1 MHKLKRLITGLILVF
16 SLCLC
21 MATVALADSSGTIT
35 ADCVRVRT
43 QASSDSEVYQQLN
56 KGDSVAVLGTDEYGW
71 VKISFT
77 YNEDGSSKTGY
88 VSQDYITVDSASSDE
103 EAAPAEESA
112 PVEETAP
119 EESPADVETPKEE
132 PEKEPVAEETV
143 ESETSQEETSTI
155 TVNAGQISSDVS
167 VTATV
172 TSTVNLREEASKE
185 SQVLAELPEGGIV
198 FVLGE
203 ESADGWIPVK
213 YFDSEG
219 TKLKGYVISSA
230 LEPNLIG
237 KGVSNT
243 ASAIVRTEA
252 DASAEMAGVIPEDG
266 KVSIYES
273 RDGMYRVEYED
284 LTGWVDASCI
294 DVESD
299 DDCYGYGKV
308 TVDGLRLRA
317 ERSTDSDILANIDKG
332 TVLQLIKLKNDWYKT
347 VYNGQEGQVSA
358 EFVDVVDNGE
368 GGYIQVTAS
377 SLYLRSGAGKDY
389 AALASIPGG
398 TVLET
403 KGSVGAWYVVT
414 YGKFTGFVCGDYVS
428 ATGEGGFTVNSDGST
443 ETNAIIVTASS
454 LNLRAKPDINSEK
467 LASLSYGTELEILS
481 EENGWY
487 KVSCGGTV
495 GYVSKEYTG
504 TASASEEES
513 VRAVASTSGNA
524 SALSYASQFV
534 GNRYVWGGTSL
545 TNGCDCSGFVMSVFA
560 QYGVSLPHSSSAI
573 RNYGKSVS
581 YSDMQPGDVVCY
593 SGHVGIYAGNG
604 QLLSALNKNKGI
616 TYCSVNYKKI
626 ITIRRM
632 L

>member
-21 MATVALADSSGTIT
+21 MASVALADSSGTIT

-43 QASSDSEVYQQLN
+43 KASSDSEVYQQLN
-56 KGDSVAVLGTDEYGW
+56 KGDTVSVLGTDDYGW

-77 YNEDGSSKTGY
+77 YDQDGSSKTGY
-88 VSQDYITVDSASSDE
+88 VAQDYITVDGSAEKAAE
-103 EAAPAEESA
+103 EEPKTETPSEETPAEAEPAQEEPKEESPEEPAEE
-112 PVEETAP
+112 T
-119 EESPADVETPKEE
+119 TE
-132 PEKEPVAEETV
+132 PET
-143 ESETSQEETSTI
+143 SEEETSSV
-155 TVNAGQISSDVS
+155 TVTAGQISSEVS

-198 FVLGE
+198 FVLSE
-203 ESADGWIPVK
+203 ESADGWIRVK
-213 YFDSEG
+213 YYDGEG
-219 TKLKGYVISSA
+219 TKFKGYVISSA

-252 DASAEMAGVIPEDG
+252 DSSAEMAGVVPEDG
-266 KVSIYES
+266 KVDIYES
-273 RDGMYRVEYED
+273 RDGMYRIEYD
-284 LTGWVDASCI
+284 GLIGWVDAACI

-299 DDCYGYGKV
+299 SDCYGYGKP

-317 ERSTDSDILANIDKG
+317 ERSMDSDVLANIDEG
-332 TVLQLIKLKNDWYKT
+332 TVLQLIKLKDGWYKT
-347 VYNGQEGQVSA
+347 VYNGQQGQVSA
-358 EFVDVVDNGE
+358 DYIDVLESCE

-403 KGSVGAWYVVT
+403 RGSVGAWYIVT

-428 ATGEGGFTVNSDGST
+428 ATGKGGFTVNSDGST
-443 ETNAIIVTASS
+443 ESNAIIVTASS
-454 LNLRAKPDINSEK
+454 LNLRSAPDVNSEK
-467 LASLSYGTELEILS
+467 LASLPYGTELDILS

-487 KVSCGGTV
+487 KVSYEGTE
-495 GYVSKEYTG
+495 GYVSAQYTG
-504 TASASEEES
+504 TASEEEG
-513 VRAVASTSGNA
+513 VRAMASATGNS
-524 SALSYASQFV
+524 SALSYATQFV
-534 GNRYVWGGTSL
+534 GNPYVWGGTSL
-545 TNGCDCSGFVMSVFA
+545 TNGCDCSGFVMSIFA
-560 QYGVSLPHSSSAI
+560 QYGVSLPHSSAAI
-573 RNYGKSVS
+573 RGYGKSVS
-581 YSDMQPGDVVCY
+581 YSEMQPGDVVCY